1 MGRANLSHLTKEE
14 KKDRR
19 RLQQIE
25 RRKNNPAKE
34 AEYNAKAAERK
45 KQWAKD
51 NEEKIKQGNAKLYQE
66 NRECRLEYAKSYRED
81 NPEKIKE
88 SRKARYESNK
98 ESILAKNKEWRDSK
112 PREYH
117 NEYLRKWKSENRGK
131 VVQSGKKRSIPM
143 SKCLKLLG
151 GRQIGVLN
159 QFYNY
164 ASRISECIGIKHHVD
179 HVLPLVGDGF
189 TGLHVPWNLQV
200 IPATINLRKGNRS

>member
-45 KQWAKD
+45 KRWAKD
-51 NEEKIKQGNAKLYQE
+51 NEKKIKQGNAKLYQE

-98 ESILAKNKEWRDSK
+98 EAINAKNKEWRDSK

-151 GRQIGVLN
+151 EQQIGTLN

>member
-98 ESILAKNKEWRDSK
+98 EAILAKNKEWRDSK

-151 GRQIGVLN
+151 EQQIGTLN

-179 HVLPLVGDGF
+179 HVLPLSGDGF

>member
-45 KQWAKD
+45 ERWAKD
-51 NEEKIKQGNAKLYQE
+51 NEKKIKQGNAKLYQE

-98 ESILAKNKEWRDSK
+98 EAILAKNKEWRDSK

-151 GRQIGVLN
+151 EQQIGTLN

-179 HVLPLVGDGF
+179 HVLPLAGDGF

>member
-14 KKDRR
+14 KKERV

-25 RRKNNPAKE
+25 RRKKNPAKE
-34 AEYNAKAAERK
+34 AEHNAKAAERK

-51 NEEKIKQGNAKLYQE
+51 NEELLKQRAAEYYQE
-66 NRECRLEYAKSYRED
+66 NKEEIKARVKKRADD

-88 SRKARYESNK
+88 CSKAHYESNK
-98 ESILAKNKEWRDSK
+98 EAILAQNKEWRDSK

-151 GRQIGVLN
+151 EQQVGILN

-179 HVLPLVGDGF
+179 HVLPLAGDGF

-200 IPATINLRKGNRS
+200 IPATINLRKGNRL

>member
-14 KKDRR
+14 KKERV

-25 RRKNNPAKE
+25 RRKKNPAKE

-45 KQWAKD
+45 RQWAKD
-51 NEEKIKQGNAKLYQE
+51 NEELLKQRAAEYYQE
-66 NRECRLEYAKSYRED
+66 NRESIKARVKRRADD

-88 SRKARYESNK
+88 YRKAHYESNK
-98 ESILAKNKEWRDSK
+98 EAILAKNKEWRDSK

-117 NEYLRKWKSENRGK
+117 NEYLRNWKSKNRGK
-131 VVQSGKKRSIPM
+131 IIQSGKKRSIPM
-143 SKCLKLLG
+143 SKCLKLLDEQQVG
-151 GRQIGVLN
+151 TLN

-164 ASRISECIGIKHHVD
+164 ANRISECVGIKHHVD
-179 HVLPLVGDGF
+179 HVLPLAGDGF

-200 IPATINLRKGNRS
+200 IPATINLRKGNKL

>member
-45 KQWAKD
+45 KRWAKD
-51 NEEKIKQGNAKLYQE
+51 NEKKIKQGNAKLYQE

-98 ESILAKNKEWRDSK
+98 EAILAKNKEWRDSK

-151 GRQIGVLN
+151 EQQIGTLN

-179 HVLPLVGDGF
+179 HVLPLAGDGF

>member
-45 KQWAKD
+45 KRWAKD
-51 NEEKIKQGNAKLYQE
+51 NEKKIKQGNAKLYQE

-98 ESILAKNKEWRDSK
+98 EAINAKNKEWRDSK

-151 GRQIGVLN
+151 GQQIGVLN

-179 HVLPLVGDGF
+179 HVLPLAGDGF

>member
-45 KQWAKD
+45 KRWAKD
-51 NEEKIKQGNAKLYQE
+51 NEKKIKQGNAKLYQE

-98 ESILAKNKEWRDSK
+98 EAINAKNKEWRDSK

-151 GRQIGVLN
+151 GQQIGVLN